1 MFSKQRWMDAP
12 DCDYFSKTQYD
23 TNLKNRTTVICFKF
37 KTHEKPVS
45 VMPLQI
51 EGYQEASSN
60 LYDQLFIKWTKDT
73 RLLKISISAFFIS
86 FFLKSYYTFIDHS
99 PPPHRPPPRSPTKK
113 VLNFKSS
120 IFSSTATTNNQKIN
134 HIHFVKKISY
144 FHFDCVIA
152 YQAPT

>member
-1 MFSKQRWMDAP
+1 MDVP

-60 LYDQLFIKWTKDT
+60 LYDQLFIKWTKET

-86 FFLKSYYTFIDHS
+86 FFLKSYYTFINHS
-99 PPPHRPPPRSPTKK
+99 PPPHRPPPLPPPKKCWILSRQYFLQQQQQTTKK
-113 VLNFKSS
+113 
-120 IFSSTATTNNQKIN
+120 
-134 HIHFVKKISY
+134 
-144 FHFDCVIA
+144 
-152 YQAPT
+152 